1 MDLYFKI
8 KEQRKMITAPVDTM
22 GCCSAGKEYEGD
34 VKKFQILVALLLSS
48 QTRDDVTYSAV
59 KSLNSLLGTLTP
71 EHVLNCPETLVHKC
85 IEKVGYHNKKVKFLM
100 EISRRVKDG
109 MPSTL
114 EDVLR
119 LPGIGRKMAYLYL
132 QHGCNKNEGIGVDTH
147 VHRISNRI
155 GLVRTKTPEE
165 TRKALESVLERPEW
179 QEINGVMVGFGQVV
193 CTPTRPKCPTCVI
206 SKECPYSLERLCQ
219 IKIEE

>member
-8 KEQRKMITAPVDTM
+8 KEQRKTITAPVDTM
-22 GCCSAGKEYEGD
+22 GCCSAGGGYDED

-48 QTRDDVTYSAV
+48 QTRDDVTYSAIR
-59 KSLNSLLGTLTP
+59 SLNSLLGVLTP
-71 EHVLNCPETLVHKC
+71 EHVLSCPETLLHKC
-85 IEKVGYHNKKVKFLM
+85 IEKVGYHNKKVKFLI
-100 EISRRVKDG
+100 EISKRVRDA

-132 QHGCNKNEGIGVDTH
+132 QHGCGKNEGIGVDTH

-155 GLVRTKTPEE
+155 GLVETRVPEE
-165 TRKALESVLERPEW
+165 TRRALERILEKTEW
-179 QEINGVMVGFGQVV
+179 QDINGIMVGFGQVI
-193 CTPTRPKCPTCVI
+193 CTPIRPKCSLCIV
-206 SKECPYSLERLCQ
+206 SEECPYSSGHSC
-219 IKIEE
+219 